1 MRFSKTKQTE
11 SVGGEQ
17 IWGLIFLA
25 VIHKRIL
32 FLESNFFLSTHSEG
46 IHIVEIWCMFVLL
59 LKDLGIKRR
68 PLCSL
73 FPSGEL
79 LQHSLASFEMETGR
93 K

>member
-1 MRFSKTKQTE
+1 MGTDF
-11 SVGGEQ
+11 
-17 IWGLIFLA
+17 FLA

-59 LKDLGIKRR
+59 LKDLGIKRC

>member
-1 MRFSKTKQTE
+1 MGTDF
-11 SVGGEQ
+11 
-17 IWGLIFLA
+17 FLA

-32 FLESNFFLSTHSEG
+32 FLSPISFSTHSEG

-59 LKDLGIKRR
+59 KDLGIKRR
-68 PLCSL
+68 PHFVPCFLL
-73 FPSGEL
+73 GEL